1 MVALHPPIMLVRAH
15 KSSQAIVFVIVGL
28 ALTFG
33 GAFWLTETWIDDG
46 SIWIFAFLIA
56 LFVVGIGVAYGWDRT
71 PSNTTPCVKARAPVD
86 GAESVATTTPSA
98 TVGTAY
104 RGMAV
109 ARERVVAGAR
119 RVLSPISASWTVVAI
134 LACSVLTATALPPL
148 FAMPRWLEIEV
159 VLGTWWIVWAV
170 VLGVLAHRGQP
181 LDRDFSLGFSKPSA
195 NTTRAH
201 ARAPAAEPSQFR
213 LRWLDVLGCAS
224 DGEGLVL
231 FVVGAVIVGLAIVAS
246 TIVVDF
252 AAPLLFLVAFT
263 GVQIALRRSLAANHR
278 GQKLRSAAH
287 GVAWAT
293 CYMAPLAAVVGL
305 VHAVLTP

>member
-1 MVALHPPIMLVRAH
+1 MVALHPSIMLAVTH
-15 KSSQAIVFVIVGL
+15 KASQAIVFVIVGL

-33 GAFWLTETWIDDG
+33 GAFWMTKSGMDDG
-46 SIWIFAFLIA
+46 GVWIFAFLIA
-56 LFVVGIGVAYGWDRT
+56 LFVVGIGVVYGFDRT
-71 PSNTTPCVKARAPVD
+71 PPETSPCVKSRAPID
-86 GAESVATTTPSA
+86 GAQTVETTTPSA

-104 RGMAV
+104 RGVAV
-109 ARERVVAGAR
+109 ARERIAVSAKQ
-119 RVLSPISASWTVVAI
+119 VLSPISATWTVVAI
-134 LACSVLTATALPPL
+134 LACSVLTATALPLL
-148 FAMPRWLEIEV
+148 FAMPRWIEIEI

-181 LDRDFSLGFSKPSA
+181 LDRDYALGSEPKPA
-195 NTTRAH
+195 NPER
-201 ARAPAAEPSQFR
+201 ARAAALLEEPKKSR
-213 LRWLDVLGCAS
+213 WSWLDVLGCAS

-231 FVVGAVIVGLAIVAS
+231 FVVGAAIIGLAIVAS

-263 GVQIALRRSLAANHR
+263 GVQIALRRSLAAKHR

-293 CYMAPLAAVVGL
+293 CYVAPLAAVVGL
-305 VHAVLTP
+305 VHVVLTP

>member
-1 MVALHPPIMLVRAH
+1 MVAIHLPIMLAVTH
-15 KSSQAIVFVIVGL
+15 KASQAIVFVIVGL

-33 GAFWLTETWIDDG
+33 GAFWLTKSGIDIG
-46 SIWIFAFLIA
+46 GTWIFAFLIA
-56 LFVVGIGVAYGWDRT
+56 LFVVGLGAAYGWDRT
-71 PSNTTPCVKARAPVD
+71 PPETTPCVKARAPVD
-86 GAESVATTTPSA
+86 GAESVATTMPSA

-119 RVLSPISASWTVVAI
+119 RVLSPISATWTVVAI
-134 LACSVLTATALPPL
+134 LACSVLTAAALPPL
-148 FAMPRWLEIEV
+148 FAMPRWIEIEV
-159 VLGTWWIVWAV
+159 VLGTWWVLWAV
-170 VLGVLAHRGQP
+170 VLGVLAHRGRP
-181 LDRDFSLGFSKPSA
+181 LDRDFTLGSSKPS
-195 NTTRAH
+195 TRAH
-201 ARAPAAEPSQFR
+201 VAAPAAEPSKSR
-213 LRWLDVLGCAS
+213 WSWLDVLGCAS

-231 FVVGAVIVGLAIVAS
+231 FVVGAVIIGLAIVAS

-263 GVQIALRRSLAANHR
+263 GVQIALRRSLAAKHR

-293 CYMAPLAAVVGL
+293 CYVAPLAAVVGL